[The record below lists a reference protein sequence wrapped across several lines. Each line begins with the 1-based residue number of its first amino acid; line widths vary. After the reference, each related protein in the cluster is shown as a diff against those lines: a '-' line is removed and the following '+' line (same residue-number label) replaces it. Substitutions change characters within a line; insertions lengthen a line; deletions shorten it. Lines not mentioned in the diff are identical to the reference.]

1 MLDGRGAVRILDF
14 GLARVT
20 LPDSW
25 IDVENDETASG
36 DVMGT
41 IPYMSPEQ
49 AEDPEQADARSDIY
63 SLGCTLYF
71 LLAGRPP
78 YTGRTWSEIFL
89 AHQQAHIP
97 SLKAARPSVP
107 SHLEELFIRMLAK
120 NPADR
125 PPTMASVIAS
135 IELAKDEAHARPA
148 SSHSIPV
155 RLPQEPHAD
164 PMFSLDDLE
173 VEDPAGIGADN
184 EYYVGGRIRPPD
196 VPRDFR
202 PLVGYLIV
210 TLVTIAVFIAIVELF
225 RV

>member
-1 MLDGRGAVRILDF
+1 MLDGRGTVRILDF

-25 IDVENDETASG
+25 IDVGNDETANG
-36 DVMGT
+36 DIMGT

-49 AEDPEQADARSDIY
+49 ADDSERADARSDIY

-78 YTGRTWSEIFL
+78 YTGRTWSELFL
-89 AHQQAHIP
+89 AHQKARVP

-107 SHLEELFIRMLAK
+107 GHLEDLFTRMLAK

-125 PPTMASVIAS
+125 PPTMGSVIAS
-135 IELAKDEAHARPA
+135 IELARDEARTRPA

-155 RLPQEPHAD
+155 RLPAEPHTD
-164 PMFSLDDLE
+164 PMFSLNDLE
-173 VEDPAGIGADN
+173 VEDPAGIGPGS
-184 EYYVGGRIRPPD
+184 EYYVGGRIRPPNG
-196 VPRDFR
+196 PWNFR
-202 PLVGYLIV
+202 PLVGYLLV
-210 TLVTIAVFIAIVELF
+210 TLVSIIAFIAILELF
-225 RV
+225 RS